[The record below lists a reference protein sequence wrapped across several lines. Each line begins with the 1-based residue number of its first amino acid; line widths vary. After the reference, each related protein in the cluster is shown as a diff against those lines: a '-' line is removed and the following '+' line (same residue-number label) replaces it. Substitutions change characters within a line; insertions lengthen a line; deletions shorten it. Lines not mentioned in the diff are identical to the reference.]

1 MKTPDSPAQS
11 LYSVGHSNH
20 DEAAFLALLRSAGIT
35 AIADVRSSPYSR
47 RLPQFSRSTLEPWLR
62 QHDIAYVF
70 LGGQLG
76 GRPAD
81 ETLYDPDERGQLVVN
96 YERLRATAGFQAG
109 LDRLARGR
117 ERHTIAF
124 LCSEED
130 PLDCHRGLM
139 ITPALVERG
148 IQPLHLRRGGVIETT
163 PELERR
169 LLQEAK
175 LDAGVLDSLFPV
187 SAEEYAE
194 VLAQAYRVL
203 NQRVAFRLEGEG

>member
-1 MKTPDSPAQS
+1 MKTPDSSAPA
-11 LYSVGHSNH
+11 LYSVGHSNL
-20 DEAAFLALLRSAGIT
+20 DEANFLALLRSAGIT
-35 AIADVRSSPYSR
+35 AVADVRSTPYSR
-47 RLPQFSRSTLEPWLR
+47 RLPQFSRSSLEPWLR

-81 ETLYDPDERGQLVVN
+81 EGLYDPDEHSRLVVN
-96 YERLRATAGFQAG
+96 YERVRATPAFQAG
-109 LDRLARGR
+109 LERLERGR
-117 ERHTIAF
+117 DRYVIAF

-169 LLQEAK
+169 LLVEAR
-175 LDAGVLDSLFPV
+175 LDAGVLDSLFPI
-187 SAEEYAE
+187 SAQEYAE

-203 NQRVAFRLEGEG
+203 NGRVAFRLEGEG